1 MIKPEVLEG
10 IECKVCGNKDAHKF
24 EEVFGKEGWTIVK
37 CSVCS
42 FVFLPWYFR
51 KDITYTNY
59 KDEKVLE
66 QVRKGN
72 DWLKLQRHFL
82 RYKLLRKYQKDGKL
96 FDLGVG
102 WGHFLYAG
110 QLLGYDVSGI
120 EISEMPYTYAK
131 EDLKLPVE
139 MMDFFDMQAK
149 KEYYDMITMWDVLE
163 HIDECKKVVVKCNS
177 MLKKGGYLV
186 IQVPQIDSFIAKNQ
200 KVNWKMLGTDH
211 VNYFSK
217 KTLTKLLEDNGFKV
231 KTIKSSIELKLLLM
245 YTILPWVKKITGAK
259 NKEEKISS
267 AERQEYFNKTA
278 NRPKW
283 MLKIMMFLLTI
294 AYNTLSFLNI
304 GEEMIVIAQKV

>member
-1 MIKPEVLEG
+1 
-10 IECKVCGNKDAHKF
+10 
-24 EEVFGKEGWTIVK
+24 
-37 CSVCS
+37 
-42 FVFLPWYFR
+42 
-51 KDITYTNY
+51 
-59 KDEKVLE
+59 
-66 QVRKGN
+66 
-72 DWLKLQRHFL
+72 
-82 RYKLLRKYQKDGKL
+82 
-96 FDLGVG
+96 
-102 WGHFLYAG
+102 
-110 QLLGYDVSGI
+110 
-120 EISEMPYTYAK
+120 
-131 EDLKLPVE
+131 
-139 MMDFFDMQAK
+139 
-149 KEYYDMITMWDVLE
+149 
-163 HIDECKKVVVKCNS
+163 NS